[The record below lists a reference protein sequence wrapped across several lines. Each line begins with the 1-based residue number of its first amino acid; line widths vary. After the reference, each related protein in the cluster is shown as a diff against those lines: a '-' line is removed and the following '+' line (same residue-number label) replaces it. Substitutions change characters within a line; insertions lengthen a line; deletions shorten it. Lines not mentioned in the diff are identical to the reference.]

1 MRRRTKIWLGV
12 GAFVLTGHAAADAA
26 EWSRPPARNFNVG
39 DHAMSAGEQLRTT
52 FGNSFAQEGE
62 AGEGGEGG
70 EGGIN
75 LETVGNDAAEY
86 AIALQV
92 IVAHY
97 DAGLAAYAGG
107 ETEAGAQMFAHGLSE
122 IYISMEDLFKKL
134 GVTTLGE
141 KLEAA
146 VGAAA
151 EGKPLAEVTKHVED
165 VRQALREAARRGPQ
179 PTSQDNMQAYLVGE
193 LIERAAAQ
201 YTTIQKDDTLEPYL
215 DGLGFAIAARRE
227 AAPVL
232 KALQQ
237 SNKPAAAAIEK
248 ALGLLERAY
257 PGIKR
262 PEKTAVAESELLV
275 AASRARLAVA
285 AYR

>member
-12 GAFVLTGHAAADAA
+12 GAFILTGPATADAA
-26 EWSRPPARNFNVG
+26 ERTPPPAGDVSVS
-39 DHAMSAGEQLRTT
+39 DHAAPGDQLRTV
-52 FGNSFAQEGE
+52 FANTYAQGGE

-70 EGGIN
+70 ID
-75 LETVGNDAAEY
+75 LETVGSDPAEY

-92 IVAHY
+92 IAAHY

-107 ETEAGAQMFAHGLSE
+107 EREAGAQMFAHGLSE
-122 IYISMEDLFKKL
+122 IHAPMEDLFKKL
-134 GVTTLGE
+134 GVATLGE

-146 VGAAA
+146 VAAAA
-151 EGKPLAEVTKHVED
+151 ENKPLKDIRKHVEN
-165 VRQALREAARRGPQ
+165 VRQALLDAGRHGPQ
-179 PTSQDNMQAYLVGE
+179 PASLERMQAYLVGE

-201 YTTIQKDDTLEPYL
+201 YTIIQKDNTLEPYL

-227 AAPVL
+227 AALVL
-232 KALQQ
+232 KSLRQTD
-237 SNKPAAAAIEK
+237 KPAAAALEK
-248 ALGLLERAY
+248 ALRLLQRVY

-262 PEKTAVAESELLV
+262 PAKEAATESELLV
-275 AASRARLAVA
+275 AASRARLAVS

>member
-12 GAFVLTGHAAADAA
+12 GAFVLSGSATAGAA
-26 EWSRPPARNFNVG
+26 EWPQVTSPRDSGISDRAIAAG
-39 DHAMSAGEQLRTT
+39 DQLRIA
-52 FGNSFAQEGE
+52 FGDTFAQG
-62 AGEGGEGG
+62 GEGGEGG

-75 LETVGNDAAEY
+75 LDTVGSDAAEY

-122 IYISMEDLFKKL
+122 IYTAMEDLFKKL

-146 VGAAA
+146 VAVAA
-151 EGKPLAEVTKHVED
+151 ENKPLDEVSKHVED

-179 PTSQDNMQAYLVGE
+179 PASQDNMQAYLVGE

-201 YTTIQKDDTLEPYL
+201 YTIIQKDDTLEPYL

-227 AAPVL
+227 AAPAL
-232 KALQQ
+232 KSLEQT
-237 SNKPAAAAIEK
+237 NKPAAAAIEK
-248 ALGLLERAY
+248 VLGLLERAY